1 MRQER
6 APESD
11 EAEVRVCE
19 SALSRAE
26 EERPAAV
33 CYLRAGQS
41 VSESQET
48 AAGNGVDLL
57 ARAPPDERSNGRVGS
72 KGPAGDTNAGFS

>member
-33 CYLRAGQS
+33 CYLRAGRLGSGTGLRQGYQKKPAS
-41 VSESQET
+41 
-48 AAGNGVDLL
+48 DIL
-57 ARAPPDERSNGRVGS
+57 RSLDIR
-72 KGPAGDTNAGFS
+72 